1 MERFNVLILLSFIFF
16 VASDLYG
23 IEQKNCAQLTFKDNQ
38 QDTTKE
44 NQVLYNGR
52 IWRNL
57 YYMVQGDQFL
67 FSKEFLPGSLS
78 ISGKTFPNILLKY
91 DIFSDEILTPIDSGK
106 ILQLNKELIDS
117 FSVIFQNKK
126 YRFNKIKEDSQ
137 KRFKSFVNVIYEG
150 KTDLYVKYNKK
161 IDRSSIEG
169 KSDNFYQTSLIY
181 FVKDKILY
189 TIFNKRDLFT
199 ILKKDKSQMRDF
211 IKKNKLRVSKK
222 EPESFAQVIIYYDSI
237 SR

>member
-1 MERFNVLILLSFIFF
+1 MSRFNIYIIF
-16 VASDLYG
+16 L
-23 IEQKNCAQLTFKDNQ
+23 LTFITVTDLFGIAETFSRQLPDKVSQ
-38 QDTTKE
+38 HDTLND
-44 NQVLYNGR
+44 NQVLFNGR
-52 IWRNL
+52 IWRNF
-57 YYMVQGDQFL
+57 YSAVHGDQFL

-126 YRFNKIKEDSQ
+126 YRFTKIKEDSQ

>member
-1 MERFNVLILLSFIFF
+1 MKRFSVLILLFSIFSA
-16 VASDLYG
+16 ASDLYG
-23 IEQKNCAQLTFKDNQ
+23 FENKIYQKLIVKDNQ
-38 QDTTKE
+38 QDTSKE

-52 IWRNL
+52 IWRNV

-106 ILQLNKELIDS
+106 ILQLNKELVDS
-117 FSVIFQNKK
+117 FSVIFQDKK
-126 YRFNKIKEDSQ
+126 YRFTKIMEDSL

-150 KTDLYVKYNKK
+150 KSALYVKYNKK

-169 KSDNFYQTSLIY
+169 KSDSFYQTSLIY
-181 FVKDKILY
+181 FVKDKIVY
-189 TIFNKRDLFT
+189 TLSNKSDLFA
-199 ILKKDKSQMRDF
+199 ILHEYKSQIRDF

-237 SR
+237 S

>member
-126 YRFNKIKEDSQ
+126 YRFTKIK
-137 KRFKSFVNVIYEG
+137 V
-150 KTDLYVKYNKK
+150 
-161 IDRSSIEG
+161 
-169 KSDNFYQTSLIY
+169 
-181 FVKDKILY
+181 
-189 TIFNKRDLFT
+189 
-199 ILKKDKSQMRDF
+199 
-211 IKKNKLRVSKK
+211 
-222 EPESFAQVIIYYDSI
+222 
-237 SR
+237 

>member
-126 YRFNKIKEDSQ
+126 YRFTKIKEDSQ

>member
-126 YRFNKIKEDSQ
+126 YRFTKIKEDSQ

-150 KTDLYVKYNKK
+150 KTALYVKYNKK

>member
-1 MERFNVLILLSFIFF
+1 MKRFNVLLLLFFIFYT
-16 VASDLYG
+16 ASELYG
-23 IEQKNCAQLTFKDNQ
+23 IEQKNCAQLPVKDNQ
-38 QDTTKE
+38 QDTIKE
-44 NQVLYNGR
+44 NQVLFNGR

-57 YYMVQGDQFL
+57 YYLVQGDQFL

-78 ISGKTFPNILLKY
+78 IGGKTFPNILLKY

-106 ILQLNKELIDS
+106 ILQLNKELVDS
-117 FSVIFQNKK
+117 FSVIFQDKK
-126 YRFNKIKEDSQ
+126 YRFTKIMEDRQ

-150 KTDLYVKYNKK
+150 KTALYVKYNKK

-181 FVKDKILY
+181 FVKDKIIY
-189 TIFNKRDLFT
+189 TITNKSDLFT
-199 ILKKDKSQMRDF
+199 ILKEDKSQIRDF

>member
-1 MERFNVLILLSFIFF
+1 
-16 VASDLYG
+16 
-23 IEQKNCAQLTFKDNQ
+23 
-38 QDTTKE
+38 
-44 NQVLYNGR
+44 
-52 IWRNL
+52 
-57 YYMVQGDQFL
+57 
-67 FSKEFLPGSLS
+67 
-78 ISGKTFPNILLKY
+78 
-91 DIFSDEILTPIDSGK
+91 
-106 ILQLNKELIDS
+106 
-117 FSVIFQNKK
+117 
-126 YRFNKIKEDSQ
+126 
-137 KRFKSFVNVIYEG
+137 
-150 KTDLYVKYNKK
+150 VKYNKK